1 MTNPAADSRPRLLTG
16 VKPTGAPHI
25 GNYFGAMRQFIE
37 LQDQYECL
45 FMLPNL
51 HSLNTVQDGAQ
62 LREFTRELVIDFL
75 TIGLDPKKTMI
86 FLQSD
91 VPAHAELCWIFD
103 SIVTMPYLM
112 RAHAFKD
119 AEAKDK
125 EINVGVFNYPV
136 LMAADILLYD
146 TKIVP
151 VGQDQKQHIEM
162 TRDIAQKFN
171 HIYGDT
177 FILPNAHIM
186 ESVAVVPGIDG
197 RKMSKSYNNHIPL
210 FAERAEIAEKVMA
223 IVTDSGSGIPQHVYN
238 IHSLLKSKE
247 ELDALYTQHAGKYKA
262 LKEALIEDLEA
273 FAAPLREKRK
283 EFAAQ
288 EGLIES
294 VLKDGAERAREI
306 ANAKMADVKQK
317 TGLTI

>member
-1 MTNPAADSRPRLLTG
+1 MTNPASSRPRLLTG

-25 GNYFGAMRQFIE
+25 GNFFGAMRQFVE
-37 LQDQYECL
+37 LQDKYECL

-51 HSLNTVQDGAQ
+51 HSLNSVQDGAQ
-62 LREFTRELVIDFL
+62 LREYTRELVIDFL
-75 TIGLDPKKTMI
+75 TIGLDPQKTMI

-119 AEAKDK
+119 AEAKDR

-146 TKIVP
+146 TTIVP

-171 HIYGDT
+171 HIYGET
-177 FILPNAHIM
+177 FKLPDAHIM

-210 FAERAEIAEKVMA
+210 FAERAEITEKVMA

-238 IHSLLKSKE
+238 IHSLLKPKT
-247 ELDALYTQHAGKYKA
+247 ELDALYAEHAGKYKA

-273 FAAPLREKRK
+273 FIAPLREKRK

-288 EGLIES
+288 EGLVES
-294 VLKDGAERAREI
+294 ILKDGAERASII
-306 ANAKMADVKQK
+306 ASAKMADVKQK